1 MEMCAIKIIT
11 MNFYD
16 KILSKGSKGI
26 WSKGT
31 VLLGHYLSHNN
42 SYVSS
47 LTKL

>member
-1 MEMCAIKIIT
+1 MEMCAIKSIT

-16 KILSKGSKGI
+16 KILS
-26 WSKGT
+26 WNKGT
-31 VLLGHYLSHNN
+31 VFLGHYLSHNN